1 MNTEEKKIAV
11 IGIGGVGGYIAG
23 MLAKAYPHVTM
34 VARGARAESIRKNG
48 LVLHSDYKG
57 EIVARP
63 ERVAS
68 VREMGQQDYIFICV
82 KNYSLEDVCEN
93 IRDMVTDD
101 TVIIPVMNG
110 VDPGEKI
117 RSLIGRGTVVDSLI
131 YTVAFANA
139 DFSISQQDTFT
150 WLCIGIQNAD
160 QGQKE
165 KVAQVAEILK
175 GADID
180 YKDDGDIEVEI
191 WRKYILNCAF
201 NVMTAFYDNTIGELR
216 RDPVKAQQYETLVWE
231 AASVG
236 RAKGVALTD
245 EHIQEV
251 IHKFRHV
258 HADNATSSLQR
269 DFQICKKQTELET
282 FSGYIVQEAKRLGVS
297 IPLSE
302 EMYQGLKAKAE
313 KF

>member
-1 MNTEEKKIAV
+1 MKTEDKKIAV
-11 IGIGGVGGYIAG
+11 IGIGGVGGYVAG

-34 VARGARAESIRKNG
+34 VARGARGESIRENG
-48 LVLHSDYKG
+48 LVLHGDYKG
-57 EIVARP
+57 EIVAKP
-63 ERVAS
+63 ERVVP

-201 NVMTAFYDNTIGELR
+201 NVMTAFYDNTIGVLR